1 MSEIWV
7 VLLPATLVLA
17 CLTIAATSIR
27 VVSRIWMRDWVERGG
42 RGARAFRS
50 YLERP
55 QRLLAS
61 AGAGAGLVLLA
72 TGAAMDARFDDVAR
86 DYVFAML
93 LAVFVLAVLGQAL
106 PRAVARHWPTELAP
120 PLVWLLG
127 VLSSVLEPIATLG
140 RRLLP
145 AAWRRPPAE
154 DTFQELLREGLLEGV
169 GSREEIATIAMIVQ
183 FAEKKVGQVMTQRYD
198 IFAVEESTSREEMAR
213 RIAQS
218 KYTRVPVYRGSLDE
232 IVGMLHAFDLIK
244 GSVHRDELPLRA
256 VLHVPVDM
264 PCNELL
270 FRMLR
275 ASRQLAIV
283 HDQAK
288 HTVGLVTLED
298 LLEELVGDIR
308 DEHDEPASAA

>member
-1 MSEIWV
+1 MRNLWIV
-7 VLLPATLVLA
+7 FLPATLILA
-17 CLTIAATSIR
+17 WLTIAATSIR

-72 TGAAMDARFDDVAR
+72 TGAALDARFDDVAR

-93 LAVFVLAVLGQAL
+93 LAVFVLAVFGQSL
-106 PRAVARHWPTELAP
+106 PRTIARHWPTRLAP

-127 VLSSVLEPIATLG
+127 VLNSVLQPIATLG
-140 RRLLP
+140 RRVLP
-145 AAWRRPPAE
+145 AAWRRPPAD

-183 FAEKKVGQVMTQRYD
+183 FAEMNVGQVMTQRFD

-218 KYTRVPVYRGSLDE
+218 KYTRVPVYRNSLDE
-232 IVGMLHAFDLIK
+232 IVGMLHAFDAI
-244 GSVHRDELPLRA
+244 SD
-256 VLHVPVDM
+256 LHVGFPE
-264 PCNELL
+264 N
-270 FRMLR
+270 R
-275 ASRQLAIV
+275 AFV
-283 HDQAK
+283 
-288 HTVGLVTLED
+288 ED
-298 LLEELVGDIR
+298 L
-308 DEHDEPASAA
+308 EPATTDRSLARSIVDLAGVLDRLGVLG